1 VPALALSAPAIV
13 ARLLRPAWTR
23 SAVAAPAGLLVA
35 VIVLQAVRGLPVAA
49 ATTAALAAGGAAGW
63 AYIRFRGVRSFALV
77 LSLAA
82 IVVPAILVLD
92 GQVRRSV
99 AAPSQAVPAELP
111 DSGARAPVV
120 LVIFDEWS
128 LVSILDAEGGIDRE
142 RLPNLA
148 RLADRATWY
157 PNATAAS
164 DATELALPAMLTG
177 RKAETGRLPTL
188 TEHPVNLFTI
198 LAPSH
203 DVHAIEPITSLCP
216 SDLNPLAEPRPRF
229 GDRFSLLIS
238 DLSLVWLNLTLP
250 KDWAERLPDVTAAWS
265 GFGEVEAAAGS
276 SSPFASA
283 VQQVLERLRG
293 GSRPAEFRRFI
304 ASIQPPGERPGLYF
318 LHSLLPHR
326 PWEYLPSGRTY
337 RTADNPVAGLTSE
350 GWTREPWPVLHNRKR
365 YLLQVQFTDRLI
377 GELIDRLESLDLFD
391 RSVVAITA
399 DHGVSFEP
407 GRRHRHVEPDDRSG
421 YQPLDVAGVPL
432 IVKAPFQREAAVDD
446 TVMSVVD
453 LTPRLLALAGADG
466 AATPEP
472 RGAARP
478 SVVGYRVDLEL
489 LADREP
495 WRRARLAEQAA
506 LLGDANDP
514 AAIGAAPELHGRRV
528 IDLPRRPGEAG
539 INLEAADAW
548 DRVELGRDV
557 LPAEVR
563 GVLSGPESL
572 LERTVAVALNGVVGA
587 SVRPRRDAGGTM
599 RIAAVLP
606 ESLFRS
612 GLNDIDVFLLP
623 EPGGPPELEHLRRFV
638 YELARGEPGE
648 GDVVLRRS
656 GTSANDEVL
665 RVPVL
670 RQGPSGLAGFVE
682 TGPLAG
688 SGIRGWAADLTEPGG
703 VGDVVA
709 FLGERQFWVGA
720 PSSGRPDVA
729 ELFGQEHLVS
739 GFAAAGRSEA
749 SRDADATVEAIR
761 REGLAVYA
769 VSRRGVAARLD
780 FFYKPLAR
788 EDGDEILRVSDGRRL
803 PVRQTGRGLDGAV
816 DLVTHEGEGTAI
828 EGWAADLEQGE
839 PPVAI
844 VVYRDGEFLT
854 AFGTGRARPDVAEH
868 YRDPRLL
875 DSGYRAT
882 VPGAPPPPTFARRH
896 RVFALM
902 SSGSALELPMLS
914 AGEAEPRR

>member
-1 VPALALSAPAIV
+1 M
-13 ARLLRPAWTR
+13 
-23 SAVAAPAGLLVA
+23 A
-35 VIVLQAVRGLPVAA
+35 VIVLQAVRALPAA
-49 ATTAALAAGGAAGW
+49 AAAAAALAAGGAAGW
-63 AYIRFRGVRSFALV
+63 AYLRFRGVRSFALV

-82 IVVPAILVLD
+82 IVVPAILVLE
-92 GQVRRSV
+92 GQVRRSA
-99 AAPSQAVPAELP
+99 AAPSQAIPAELG
-111 DSGARAPVV
+111 DSGARAPVI

-188 TEHPVNLFTI
+188 AEHPVNLFTI

-203 DVHAIEPITSLCP
+203 DIHAIEPITSLCP

-229 GDRFSLLIS
+229 GDRFGLLIS
-238 DLSLVWLNLTLP
+238 DLSLVWLSVTVP
-250 KDWAERLPDVTAAWS
+250 KAWAERLPDITAAWS
-265 GFGEVEAAAGS
+265 GFGEVEAADGS

-283 VQQVLERLRG
+283 VQQVIRRLRG
-293 GSRPAEFRRFI
+293 GGRPAEFRRFI

-326 PWEYLPSGRTY
+326 PWEYLPSGRNY
-337 RTADNPVAGLTSE
+337 RIADSPVVGLTSE
-350 GWTREPWPVLHNRKR
+350 GWTTDPWPVLHNRKR

-377 GELIDRLESLDLFD
+377 GELIDRLESLDLFE

-407 GRRHRHVEPDDRSG
+407 GRRHRHADPDDRSG

-432 IVKAPFQREAAVDD
+432 IVKAPFQREAAVDE
-446 TVMSVVD
+446 TVLSVAE
-453 LTPRLLALAGADG
+453 LSPRLLALAGAEG
-466 AATPEP
+466 GPTPEP
-472 RGAARP
+472 PSAARP

-489 LADREP
+489 PADREP

-514 AAIGAAPELHGRRV
+514 TAIGAAPGLHGRRV
-528 IDLPRRPGEAG
+528 VDLPRRPSEAEV
-539 INLEAADAW
+539 NLEAADAW
-548 DRVELGRDV
+548 DRVELDRDV

-587 SVRPRRDAGGTM
+587 SVRPFEGAGGAI

-612 GLNDIDVFLLP
+612 GLNDVDVFLLP

-638 YELARGEPGE
+638 YELARGGPGE
-648 GDVVLRRS
+648 DDVVLRRS
-656 GTSANDEVL
+656 RSPTDAEVL
-665 RVPVL
+665 RIPVL
-670 RQGPSGLAGFVE
+670 RRDASELAGFVE
-682 TGPLAG
+682 AG
-688 SGIRGWAADLTEPGG
+688 HPADGGIRGWAADLTEPGG
-703 VGDVVA
+703 VRDVVA
-709 FLGERQFWVGA
+709 FLGEKQFWVGG
-720 PSSGRPDVA
+720 PRSERPDVA
-729 ELFGQEHLVS
+729 ERFGREHLVS
-739 GFAAAGRSEA
+739 GFAGAGRSGASGEA
-749 SRDADATVEAIR
+749 AATVEAIR
-761 REGLAVYA
+761 GEGLRVYA
-769 VSRRGVAARLD
+769 VSGRGVAARLD
-780 FFYKPLAR
+780 FFYAPLEE
-788 EDGDEILRVSDGRRL
+788 EDGEEILPVSDGRRL
-803 PVRQTGRGLDGAV
+803 PVRRTGRGLDGAV
-816 DLVTHEGEGTAI
+816 DLVTYEGEETVI
-828 EGWAADLEQGE
+828 EGWAGDVERGE
-839 PPVAI
+839 APLAI

-854 AFGTGRARPDVAEH
+854 AFGAGRERPDVVER

-875 DSGYRAT
+875 DTGYSAA
-882 VPGAPPPPTFARRH
+882 VPGAPAPSTFGGRH

-902 SSGSALELPMLS
+902 ASGSALELPILS
-914 AGEAEPRR
+914 GGEAELRR